1 MILAPFVIIGA
12 GQVAATA
19 VEALRRE
26 GYKGQLVVIGDEP
39 HLPYQRPP
47 LSKKFLAGE
56 LPLDRLLVKPASFY
70 EHVNAELRLGTRVES
85 IDLRRKELQLSDGQ
99 TIAYER
105 LLLATGS
112 TARLLTV
119 GGNQLRGVYYLR
131 TIDDVERIREELGSA
146 RRVAIIG
153 AGYIG
158 LEVAATCRQLGQEVH
173 VLEMAD
179 RVMNRVVAPEVAAF
193 FTTEHERAGV
203 HIHTQTLVSHIEPQQ
218 SDATRVGCVHT
229 FDGREIPAD
238 LVIVGIGV
246 VPTTTLAETAGLAVE
261 NGVAVDEHCRTSDEH
276 VWAAGDCT
284 SQPSFRYHRRVRV
297 ESVDNAFEQA
307 RTAAANMTR
316 RQAVH
321 DRIPWFW
328 SDQYDLKLLIA
339 GLNFDYDQ
347 VVVRGNPDTRAF
359 SCCYLRGQEL
369 LAIDCVNQ
377 TKDFTVAKRLIA
389 EHAHFD
395 LKKLENPAVGLK
407 EAVA

>member
-1 MILAPFVIIGA
+1 MRSDAKGTKANSSSLATSPICRINA
-12 GQVAATA
+12 
-19 VEALRRE
+19 
-26 GYKGQLVVIGDEP
+26 
-39 HLPYQRPP
+39 PP

-56 LPLDRLLVKPASFY
+56 LPLDRLLLKPASFY
-70 EHVNAELRLGTRVES
+70 EHAGAELRLGIRVES
-85 IDLRRKELQLSDGQ
+85 LDLRQQKLQLSDGQ
-99 TIAYER
+99 LIAYER

-112 TARLLTV
+112 TARPLTV
-119 GGNQLRGVYYLR
+119 GGNHLCGVYYLR

-146 RRVAIIG
+146 RRVVIIG

-193 FTTEHERAGV
+193 FTTEHQRAGV
-203 HIHTQTLVSHIEPQQ
+203 HIHTQTLVSHLEPRPT
-218 SDATRVGCVHT
+218 DATRVGCVHT

-246 VPTTTLAETAGLAVE
+246 LPATALAETAGLAVE
-261 NGVAVDEHCRTSDEH
+261 NGIAVDEHCRTSDEH

-284 SQPSFRYHRRVRV
+284 SHPSLRYHRRVRL

-307 RTAAANMTR
+307 RVAVANMTG

-328 SDQYDLKLLIA
+328 SDQFDLKLLIA
-339 GLNFDYDQ
+339 GLNFDYDH
-347 VVVRGNPDTRAF
+347 VVVRGRPDTRAF

-377 TKDFTVAKRLIA
+377 SKDFTVAKRLIA
-389 EHAHFD
+389 EHAQFG
-395 LKKLENPAVGLK
+395 LNELEDPAVGLR

>member
-1 MILAPFVIIGA
+1 VTPAPFVIIGA

-26 GYKGQLVVIGDEP
+26 GYKGRLVIIGDESQ
-39 HLPYQRPP
+39 LPYQRPP

-56 LPLDRLLVKPASFY
+56 LQLDRLLVKPASFY
-70 EHVNAELRLGTRVES
+70 EHADAELQLGTRVES
-85 IDLRRKELQLSDGQ
+85 IDSRHQELCLSDGR
-99 TIAYER
+99 TIGYER

-112 TARLLTV
+112 TARPLTV
-119 GGNQLRGVYYLR
+119 GGNQLGGVYYLR
-131 TIDDVERIREELGSA
+131 TIDDVERIRKELSSA
-146 RRVAIIG
+146 RRVVVVG

-173 VLEMAD
+173 VLETAD

-193 FTTEHERAGV
+193 FAAEHERAGV
-203 HIHTQTLVSHIEPQQ
+203 HIHTQTLVSHLEPRPA
-218 SDATRVGCVHT
+218 DATRVGCVHT
-229 FDGREIPAD
+229 FDGQEISAD

-246 VPTTTLAETAGLAVE
+246 VPTTALAETAGLAVE
-261 NGVAVDEHCRTSDEH
+261 NGIAVDEHCRTSDER

-284 SQPSFRYHRRVRV
+284 SQPSLRYHRRVRL

-307 RTAAANMTR
+307 RTAAANMAG

-328 SDQYDLKLLIA
+328 SDQYDLKLLIV

-347 VVVRGNPDTRAF
+347 VVVRGSPDTRAF

-377 TKDFTVAKRLIA
+377 TRDFTAAKRLIA
-389 EHAHFD
+389 ERAHFD
-395 LKKLENPAVGLK
+395 LNKLENPSVALR